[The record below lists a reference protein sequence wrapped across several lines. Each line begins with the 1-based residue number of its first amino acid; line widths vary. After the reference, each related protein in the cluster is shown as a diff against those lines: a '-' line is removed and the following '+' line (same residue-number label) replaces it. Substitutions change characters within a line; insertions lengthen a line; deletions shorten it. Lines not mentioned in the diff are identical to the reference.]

1 MHAQQILAVF
11 VLVSV
16 FLSGCIVGGDR
27 ISTAKE
33 LASLREQSVPAG
45 LLAPP
50 TPEGRQ
56 QYRTAL
62 IGLRGKVNA
71 VGEGKPT
78 LQAYLD
84 GSIEAIAM
92 QEELNDAFARL
103 KQVNQEALNCASGS
117 PADQAM
123 QQLQSAQEKSSSVYE
138 SFALVQRDV
147 TLTNALG
154 ADYVTNAAQTT
165 ENISGSITN
174 TLEQIRQNCI

>member
-1 MHAQQILAVF
+1 MQSQQILAALI
-11 VLVSV
+11 LVSI

-33 LASLREQSVPAG
+33 MASLREQAVPAG
-45 LLAPP
+45 LLAP
-50 TPEGRQ
+50 TTSEGRQ
-56 QYRTAL
+56 HYRDAL
-62 IGLRGKVNA
+62 IGLRSKVNG

-84 GSIEAIAM
+84 GSLEAIAM
-92 QEELNDAFARL
+92 QEELNDAFMRL

-123 QQLQSAQEKSSSVYE
+123 QQLQSAQEKSTAVHA
-138 SFALVQRDV
+138 SFSLVQRDV

-165 ENISGSITN
+165 ENISSSIAN
-174 TLEQIRQNCI
+174 TLEQIRQNCV